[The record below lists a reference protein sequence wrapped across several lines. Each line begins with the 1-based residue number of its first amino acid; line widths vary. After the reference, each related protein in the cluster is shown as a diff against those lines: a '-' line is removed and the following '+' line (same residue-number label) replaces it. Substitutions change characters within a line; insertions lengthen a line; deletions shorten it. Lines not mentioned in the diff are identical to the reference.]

1 MKRRLFI
8 GSSGKNLKVAYKIKE
23 ILDSACSEWLDAE
36 VWATSKVFQLGKGTM
51 ESLVKASYEFDY
63 GLFVAAKDDLVVKKW
78 IPRIAVRDNVIF
90 EAGLFIGSMGLN
102 RAFIVSSVKLP
113 SDLNG
118 VTTIRFKNASSLH
131 DDIQPLIAALEATRK
146 SYPIGHQQSSALAH
160 GYYHNFLVPSLRH
173 LHRQNIPFTMRVF
186 VPDKVSSY
194 LFDVVE
200 RYKTQTKSEEFPI
213 QSHHL
218 MKYPGEDTILWD
230 IPRCLRTLES
240 FACFYEQLT
249 SIGKNLDWETW
260 MSRELENFHDALEV
274 LIEGGQFSKNIEV
287 LPMKT

>member
-23 ILDSACSEWLDAE
+23 ILSSACSEWLDIE
-36 VWATSKVFQLGKGTM
+36 VWATSKVFQLGRGTM

-63 GLFVAAKDDLVVKKW
+63 GLFVAAKDDLAIKKW
-78 IPRIAVRDNVIF
+78 IPRIVVRDNVIF
-90 EAGLFIGSMGLN
+90 EAGLFIGSMGLD

-118 VTTIRFKNASSLH
+118 VTTIRFKSVSTLL
-131 DDIQPLIAALEATRK
+131 DDIQPLIAALEVTRK
-146 SYPIGHQQSSALAH
+146 SYPIGHQQSSALAY
-160 GYYHNFLVPSLRH
+160 GYYHNFLVPVLRH
-173 LHRQNIPFTMRVF
+173 LHRQNIPFSIKVF
-186 VPDKVSSY
+186 IPDKVSSY

-200 RYKTQTKSEEFPI
+200 RHQTQTRSEVFTI

-218 MKYPGEDTILWD
+218 MKYPGEETTLWD

-240 FACFYEQLT
+240 FAGFNEQLT
-249 SIGKNLDWETW
+249 AIGKNMNWENW
-260 MSRELENFHDALEV
+260 MSRELENFHDALKI

-287 LPMKT
+287 LPMKV